1 MTLLRLLPAGVRLSI
16 ACLPA
21 TRCIERGV
29 TVCACSAADETSST
43 FDRSDEEEEEESMLS
58 EEAAVA
64 SEDGSE
70 DAAPE
75 SSDWKTRKIKTASE
89 RKLLHERFGGVSP
102 IS

>member
-1 MTLLRLLPAGVRLSI
+1 
-16 ACLPA
+16 
-21 TRCIERGV
+21 
-29 TVCACSAADETSST
+29 
-43 FDRSDEEEEEESMLS
+43 MLS

-70 DAAPE
+70 VAAPE

-89 RKLLHERFGGVSP
+89 RKRLQESFGRVSP